1 MCFTKRKK
9 RMIKKYKIHPKPKP
23 KPNPKP
29 TNETNHDNL
38 FKPPIFIN
46 QNS

>member
-1 MCFTKRKK
+1 MCFTIRIRKNK
-9 RMIKKYKIHPKPKP
+9 IKKKYKIHPE
-23 KPNPKP
+23 PNP

>member
-9 RMIKKYKIHPKPKP
+9 RMIKKYKIHPEPNPK
-23 KPNPKP
+23 PKP